1 MTNSDIH
8 QDTVKPSSYLETEN
22 LETQERVISL
32 GKKLL
37 ASLKKD
43 EADEITSWII
53 NYLAEKIDLA
63 ESGSEEAKNSC
74 VEVILKLWE
83 RRTTLPNGTRPFEDF
98 EPVFKALESLSPES
112 HVPRYY
118 HQTDKDKPDEI
129 GESEKWIEIAKRL
142 DDTARTLITFMFGQA
157 VLSACSEETKE
168 WINILSGA
176 INSNEIELI
185 LRYRDEKKPDEVE
198 ARIESLTKRINN
210 LEAFERLSKSIG
222 QNLKEELN
230 NLTCLSNQ

>member
-1 MTNSDIH
+1 MTNSDIY
-8 QDTVKPSSYLETEN
+8 QDTVKPSYYLATEN
-22 LETQERVISL
+22 LETQERVIIL

-43 EADEITSWII
+43 EADEITSWMI

-118 HQTDKDKPDEI
+118 HQTDKDKPDEL

-142 DDTARTLITFMFGQA
+142 DDTARTLITFLFGQA
-157 VLSACSEETKE
+157 ITTSCSGETRE
-168 WINILSGA
+168 WINGLAGA
-176 INSNEIELI
+176 IESNEAKLI
-185 LRYRDEKKPDEVE
+185 LKTYGKKEPDEVE
-198 ARIESLTKRINN
+198 SRIEILTDRINN

-222 QNLKEELN
+222 QCLKEELN
-230 NLTCLSNQ
+230 RLEK